1 MRWARLFLYLYVA
14 QAAAGAAIGFAIPF
28 LLASAERSDVPAGE
42 ADVTMTG
49 SIHPQAR

>member
-28 LLASAERSDVPAGE
+28 LLASAERLETRASDTGE
-42 ADVTMTG
+42 ITG
-49 SIHPQAR
+49 SIDPR